1 MPRWPHRWSWRSC
14 PETDWR
20 PHAAVGGPRRACDRA
35 RRRRAPQARST
46 RPVSRVCDAGRRW
59 AAEYLGYTYEAQ
71 RSRTSNQNTGRPPQS
86 AGSLTSEA
94 FDLDAALKPARG
106 AWPGNSGRLQE
117 VLIIQSVEFGRSRD
131 LPRMTETEWRE
142 FLAAGTRTG
151 KLATTRLDGR
161 PHVVPVWFVLDG
173 DDLVFNTGLTRSRDA
188 R

>member
-1 MPRWPHRWSWRSC
+1 M
-14 PETDWR
+14 
-20 PHAAVGGPRRACDRA
+20 
-35 RRRRAPQARST
+35 
-46 RPVSRVCDAGRRW
+46 
-59 AAEYLGYTYEAQ
+59 
-71 RSRTSNQNTGRPPQS
+71 
-86 AGSLTSEA
+86 
-94 FDLDAALKPARG
+94 
-106 AWPGNSGRLQE
+106 
-117 VLIIQSVEFGRSRD
+117 LIIQSVEFGRSRD